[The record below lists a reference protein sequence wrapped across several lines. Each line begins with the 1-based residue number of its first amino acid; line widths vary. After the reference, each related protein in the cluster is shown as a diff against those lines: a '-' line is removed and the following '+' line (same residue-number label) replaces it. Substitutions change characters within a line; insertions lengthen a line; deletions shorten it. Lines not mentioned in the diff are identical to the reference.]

1 MIITKDFYKT
11 DVNRFDIEYT
21 NDNLI
26 CLEISN
32 VISWD
37 IMKVT
42 MTKEELQNLMVF
54 FGKFISQD
62 NNDFYT

>member
-21 NDNLI
+21 NDNRI
-26 CLEISN
+26 SLEISN

-37 IMKVT
+37 ILRVN
-42 MTKEELQNLMVF
+42 MTKEELNALAN
-54 FGKFISQD
+54 FIS
-62 NNDFYT
+62 NFLETKTESK